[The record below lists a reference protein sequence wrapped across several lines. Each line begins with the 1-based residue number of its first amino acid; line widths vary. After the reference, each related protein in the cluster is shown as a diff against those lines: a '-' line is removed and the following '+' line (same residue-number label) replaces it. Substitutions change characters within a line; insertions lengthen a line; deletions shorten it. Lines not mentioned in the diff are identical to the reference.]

1 MIREETM
8 SIAQTSNESH
18 QEMCIYDNKNSKNTF
33 RVLVVDDDIV
43 TRELIK
49 KYLWEEGYELEFAED
64 GVDAHGKII
73 KKKFDLIL
81 LDVLMHNLSG
91 FRLMELLREESED
104 TPVIFVSAKTSAD
117 DEIKGLKLGA
127 VDFIKKPIHKELL
140 HLRVRNVL
148 EMNRELLHLKVRNV
162 M

>member
-1 MIREETM
+1 MTI
-8 SIAQTSNESH
+8 SQTSYKSH
-18 QEMCIYDNKNSKNTF
+18 QEQCDDFKDSKNIF

-49 KYLWEEGYELEFAED
+49 KYLWAEGYELEFAED

-73 KKKFDLIL
+73 QKKFDLIL

-91 FRLMELLREESED
+91 FQLMELLREESED
-104 TPVIFVSAKTSAD
+104 TPVIFVSAKTSTD
-117 DEIKGLKLGA
+117 DEIKGLRLGA
-127 VDFIKKPIHKELL
+127 VDFIKKPIHKEVL

-148 EMNRELLHLKVRNV
+148 EMHKELLHLKVRNV